1 MQTLLLIIHV
11 VLALTIIGLVLL
23 QHGKG
28 ADAGA
33 AFGSGS
39 SATVFGARGSGSFLT
54 RMTTMC
60 ATLFFVTSL
69 GLAVMAAHR
78 SGEPASVVDSAP
90 AEQAPASADEAAGSG
105 PEDMPAT
112 GSGGNGEEDLPPIE

>member
-1 MQTLLLIIHV
+1 MQTALLIIHV
-11 VLALTIIGLVLL
+11 LLALTVIALVLL

-33 AFGSGS
+33 AFGSGA

-54 RMTTMC
+54 RMTTLC
-60 ATLFFVTSL
+60 AALFFVTSL

-78 SGEPASVVDSAP
+78 SDESASVVEQETQAEQP
-90 AEQAPASADEAAGSG
+90 AEPA
-105 PEDMPAT
+105 
-112 GSGGNGEEDLPPIE
+112 EEDLPAQDDDGAADVPQID